1 MHEPLPFTVIVTPRL
16 TLRPFRPADLP
27 AFLAYR
33 NDPEVARFQGWAT
46 PMSEEAARDFLDE
59 NARPSWPLAGG
70 IQIAVAL
77 TASDELLG
85 DLYVAEYGGDSRQ
98 AIIGYSLAR
107 QQQGRGY
114 ATEAVSGLLEQLFRA
129 HGLHRVVATVDA
141 RNGPS
146 IALLER
152 LGMRREG
159 HFRQAFYD
167 EVDGAWCDEYF
178 YALLRAEWLPRA
190 GGGAHAQV

>member
-1 MHEPLPFTVIVTPRL
+1 MQELIPFTVIATSRL
-16 TLRPFRPADLP
+16 TLRPFRPADL
-27 AFLAYR
+27 AVFLAYR
-33 NDPEVARFQGWAT
+33 NDPEVARFQGWST
-46 PMSEEAARDFLDE
+46 PMSEEAARDFLEE
-59 NARPSWPLAGG
+59 NAQPCWPLAGG

-77 TASDELLG
+77 TATDELLG
-85 DLYVAEYGGDSRQ
+85 DLYVAEYGGDPRQ

-107 QQQGRGY
+107 QHQGRGY
-114 ATEAVSGLLEQLFRA
+114 GTEAVSGLLEQLLRVN
-129 HGLHRVVATVDA
+129 GLHRVVATVDA

-167 EVDGAWCDEYF
+167 EAAGGWYDEYL
-178 YALLRAEWLPRA
+178 YALLSAEWLQR
-190 GGGAHAQV
+190 GGGATHAKV